1 MELYGTEEK
10 KYHALDA
17 QDHLID
23 AFVYIM
29 KLTTTKIQLVLWFQ
43 DKRLHFTM
51 GSRHTDALMACVRAV
66 LTEWLVLLAVFG
78 IPSALEKVGPVS
90 IHMLLMVLRKQH

>member
-1 MELYGTEEK
+1 MVEALVYKIQDSILHCHVDVVDWNLFFNNSFWSTVELYGTEEK

-29 KLTTTKIQLVLWFQ
+29 KLTTKIQLVLWFQ
-43 DKRLHFTM
+43 DKRLHFKNIQP
-51 GSRHTDALMACVRAV
+51 
-66 LTEWLVLLAVFG
+66 F
-78 IPSALEKVGPVS
+78 
-90 IHMLLMVLRKQH
+90 Q